1 MKYTTSPRSLDHVC
15 WFLLKFT
22 FLAKR
27 SWSCVN
33 PTQVSCI
40 DGSSE
45 QDKLKHSGQCHP
57 EYEGERCQT
66 RECYWVSGSSYNA
79 IRGGEGKA
87 WTIIPSKTCS
97 TNFPFCRSI
106 WEFKFNFQ
114 SLIGTLSSFSLWRIF
129 WIITQGVPSICIP
142 TILRTRYKKT

>member
-33 PTQVSCI
+33 PIQVSCI

-106 WEFKFNFQ
+106 WEFKLDWNAFFVFAVQDFLDQYHSGRSVHLYSHN
-114 SLIGTLSSFSLWRIF
+114 IKGHVT
-129 WIITQGVPSICIP
+129 
-142 TILRTRYKKT
+142 KKT